1 MKYTVSGFFQPAAQE
16 LGLDY
21 LDLGILR
28 WFVDFK
34 NTGKMISKKLQ
45 GKIYYWVS
53 YKAIV
58 SDLPT
63 LRLQKDAIYR
73 RLRKMCN
80 LGVLKKRV
88 VCDMGKYSFYAFDK
102 NYLKLIK
109 CEQMCEGASAENPV
123 ADSDG
128 FDDNFISGD
137 FNDNFGEGFI
147 DDDFVD
153 NAFNNLGEFIDE
165 GSDFSPCSPSVDSS
179 AEHVDLKPDQIEDN
193 PNAPVLNPEQNIN
206 LLNQSI
212 KSHTHKSE
220 QYSPEVLAQ
229 LLLCLIRQH
238 NPKFKTPNM
247 KHWIKTF
254 DCILKYDE
262 RDPKEV
268 YELIKWVHTESAFWS
283 CQILSPSNLR
293 KHYDRLICR
302 RNYESNKFVPRSLGQ
317 TAVYDAHE
325 TQENSMI
332 INSIYGSYNLVGFED
347 I

>member
-1 MKYTVSGFFQPAAQE
+1 MKYTVVGFFQPAAQE

-109 CEQMCEGASAENPV
+109 CEQMSTEPSAENPV

-128 FDDNFISGD
+128 FDDSSDISDDNFSSGD
-137 FNDNFGEGFI
+137 FNE
-147 DDDFVD
+147 
-153 NAFNNLGEFIDE
+153 EFIDE
-165 GSDFSPCSPSVDSS
+165 GSDFGSCSPSVDSS

-262 RDPKEV
+262 RDCVEV

-283 CQILSPSNLR
+283 CQILNPSNLR